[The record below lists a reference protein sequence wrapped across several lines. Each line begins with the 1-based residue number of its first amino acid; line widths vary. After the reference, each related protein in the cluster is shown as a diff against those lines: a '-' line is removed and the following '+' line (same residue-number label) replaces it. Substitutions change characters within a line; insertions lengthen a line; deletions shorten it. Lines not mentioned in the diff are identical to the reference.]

1 MSMSKAERRRRS
13 ILEDL
18 MRTDAAVSGASLAK
32 KYDVSRQIIVRDIS
46 ILKSQKHEVV
56 STSKGYVYQP
66 AGEKGRPVKRVI
78 ACRHKFSEME
88 DELSLILDNGA
99 MIDDVSIDH
108 PVYGELVGELM
119 IEDAGEL
126 QSFLKLM
133 DSNKSRMLAD
143 LTDNVHLHTISAH
156 TEKILDNAVDDL
168 RRHGFLLE

>member
-1 MSMSKAERRRRS
+1 MSKAERRRRS

-18 MRTDAAVSGASLAK
+18 RRTDAAISGASLAK

-46 ILKSQKHEVV
+46 ILKSQKYEVV

-66 AGEKGRPVKRVI
+66 AAEKGRPVKRVI

-119 IEDAGEL
+119 IEDAEEL

-156 TEKILDNAVDDL
+156 TEKILDNAVEDL